1 MKVEEFCDREVVFFV
16 NTLFK
21 VEIVK
26 LIDVLYVL
34 NFSSVTVP
42 DVSPL
47 PLRRRRLACRCR

>member
-34 NFSSVTVP
+34 NFSSVTVS

-47 PLRRRRLACRCR
+47 PFHRRRLACRCR